1 MIEFTVYSRY
11 GCHLC
16 EDLLQQLTQ
25 LQQVH
30 GFKVIEVDID
40 SNPQL
45 IEQYG
50 SQVPVVTCGDE
61 QICHYFLDQA
71 AILQQLKNN
80 QKGRVNDV

>member
-1 MIEFTVYSRY
+1 MIEFTVYSRH

-16 EDLLQQLTQ
+16 EDLLQQLIQ

-30 GFKVIEVDID
+30 GFKITDVDID
-40 SNPQL
+40 LNPQL

-50 SQVPVVTCGDE
+50 SLVPVVTCGDE

-71 AILQQLKNN
+71 AILQLLKDK
-80 QKGRVNDV
+80 QKGRVRDV

>member
-1 MIEFTVYSRY
+1 MIDFTVYSRH

-16 EDLLQQLTQ
+16 EDLLLQLYQ

-30 GFKVIEVDID
+30 KFSVTVIDVDT
-40 SNPQL
+40 SPQL

-50 SQVPVVTCGDE
+50 TQVPVVTCGQQ

-71 AILQQLKNN
+71 AVLQVLSNA
-80 QKGRVNDV
+80 G

>member
-16 EDLLQQLTQ
+16 EDLLMQLNQ
-25 LQQVH
+25 LQQVYS
-30 GFKVIEVDID
+30 FRIIEIDID

-45 IEQYG
+45 IEQYD
-50 SQVPVVTCGDE
+50 SLVPVVTCDDV

-71 AILQQLKNN
+71 AILQLLKDN
-80 QKGRVNDV
+80 Q

>member
-16 EDLLQQLTQ
+16 EDLMQQLMLLSQ
-25 LQQVH
+25 LH
-30 GFKVIEVDID
+30 HFKVIEVDVD
-40 SNPQL
+40 SSPQL

-61 QICHYFLDQA
+61 KICHYFLDQA
-71 AILQQLKNN
+71 AILQRLEGN
-80 QKGRVNDV
+80 

>member
-16 EDLLQQLTQ
+16 EDLLMQLNQ
-25 LQQVH
+25 LQQVYS
-30 GFKVIEVDID
+30 FRIIEIDID

-45 IEQYG
+45 IEQYD
-50 SQVPVVTCGDE
+50 SLVPVVTCDDE

-71 AILQQLKNN
+71 AILQLLKDN
-80 QKGRVNDV
+80 Q